1 MVSSGLV
8 SRRWAR
14 QARQCE
20 DWKGVDWS
28 GRYGG
33 DGYGKLW
40 LVEAG
45 AGWLG
50 SVRKGWAGQV
60 GSGK

>member
-1 MVSSGLV
+1 MGG
-8 SRRWAR
+8 RAWRGWR
-14 QARQCE
+14 
-20 DWKGVDWS
+20 

-45 AGWLG
+45 KVGIGLDRQGGLRLG
-50 SVRKGWAGQV
+50 R
-60 GSGK
+60 

>member
-1 MVSSGLV
+1 MVCRGKVGLGLL
-8 SRRWAR
+8 W
-14 QARQCE
+14 Q
-20 DWKGVDWS
+20 

-45 AGWLG
+45 KVGIGLDRQGGLRLG
-50 SVRKGWAGQV
+50 R
-60 GSGK
+60 